1 MKARAICVLI
11 AACIA
16 LAGVPVCVVGCS
28 TTEGFGRDVKNLGSN
43 IENKAA
49 EKKNDTSDD

>member
-1 MKARAICVLI
+1 MKARAICLLI
-11 AACIA
+11 AACVAI
-16 LAGVPVCVVGCS
+16 AGVPLFVVGCS
-28 TTEGFGRDVKNLGSN
+28 TTEGFGRDVKNLGSG

>member
-1 MKARAICVLI
+1 MKRAICLLV
-11 AACIA
+11 AACVAIV
-16 LAGVPVCVVGCS
+16 GMPVLVVGCS
-28 TTEGFGRDVKNLGSN
+28 TTEGFGKDVKNLGAG